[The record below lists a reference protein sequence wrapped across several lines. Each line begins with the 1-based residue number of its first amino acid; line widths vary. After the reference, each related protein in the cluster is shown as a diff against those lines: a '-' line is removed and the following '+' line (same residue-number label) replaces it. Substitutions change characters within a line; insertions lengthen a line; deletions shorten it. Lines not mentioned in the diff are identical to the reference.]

1 VVEDHELAAVLSST
15 RPAEAA
21 ETLIET
27 VLSRGAPD
35 NVTLI
40 IAKMA

>member
-1 VVEDHELAAVLSST
+1 MCPAA
-15 RPAEAA
+15 AA
-21 ETLIET
+21 ENLIET

-40 IAKMA
+40 IVGLPAE